1 MPSQVIQW
9 FPGHMAKTRRM
20 ITENLKNVDAIIEMR
35 DARIPVSSKNPE
47 IEKLTNNKPR
57 LILLNKASL
66 ADPVESAKWV
76 KYYSTEKTVCILT
89 DCADGTGF
97 NEIPVALK
105 RLFAEKLANYE
116 SKGMHG
122 RHIRVMVL
130 GIPNVGKSS
139 FINRLAGG
147 KRAKVEDRP
156 GVTRDKQWVQSKDNI
171 DLLDM
176 PGVLWPKFDDK
187 VVGENLAL
195 TGAVKDDVVDT
206 VELAAVLVNR
216 LRVTHP
222 DLLCARYKLTRE
234 DIDQDVTVGEIFDI
248 IGRKRGFLL
257 RGGEINYDR
266 AAAVILD
273 EFRAA
278 KIGRITLDLCPQENN
293 EG

>member
-20 ITENLKNVDAIIEMR
+20 ITENIKNVDAIIEMR
-35 DARIPVSSKNPE
+35 DARIPLSSKNPE
-47 IEKLTNNKPR
+47 IERLTQNKPR

-66 ADPVESAKWV
+66 ANPSESAKWI
-76 KYYSTEKTVCILT
+76 KYLSGQNTVCILT
-89 DCADGTGF
+89 DCSDGTGF
-97 NEIPVALK
+97 NEIMPALK
-105 RLFAEKLANYE
+105 KLCAEKLAAYE

-122 RHIRVMVL
+122 RHIRAMVL

-156 GVTRDKQWVQSKDNI
+156 GVTRDKQWVQTQYNL

-176 PGVLWPKFDDK
+176 PGVLWPKFDDPA
-187 VVGENLAL
+187 VGENLAL

-206 VELAAVLVNR
+206 VELSAILVNR
-216 LRVTHP
+216 LRRTHP
-222 DLLCARYKLTRE
+222 DLLCARYKLTNA
-234 DIDQDVTVGEIFDI
+234 DIGEEVTVGEIFDI
-248 IGRKRGFLL
+248 IGKNRGFLL

-278 KIGRITLDLCPQENN
+278 KIGRITLDICPENGGN
-293 EG
+293 K